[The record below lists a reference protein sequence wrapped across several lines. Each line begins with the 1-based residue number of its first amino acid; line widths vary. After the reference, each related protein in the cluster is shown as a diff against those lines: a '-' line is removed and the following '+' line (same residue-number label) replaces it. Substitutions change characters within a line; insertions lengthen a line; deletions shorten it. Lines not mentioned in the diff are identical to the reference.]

1 MRRSENKIRKMVEFE
16 LVHEMNF
23 PFHFMSALKLYRLSY
38 HACLILNVSRGN
50 DSINVRREVRME
62 NH

>member
-1 MRRSENKIRKMVEFE
+1 MVEFE

-23 PFHFMSALKLYRLSY
+23 PFHFMSALKIYCLSY